1 MIPILFEST
10 AKTFDTFGIGV
21 LRDTTSCEITEE
33 RNGQYELVL
42 KYPINGLLYGYI
54 KKERI
59 IVAKPND
66 LACNQAF
73 RIYKISVPING
84 IITVNATHIS
94 YDLVT
99 IGVTPFSLAN
109 SSVSQCG
116 ETLLQKAVI
125 PHSFTYQTDM
135 SKAADF
141 GATIPVSVRSL
152 MGGSKGSLLD
162 LFGGEFEWDNF
173 KIYQHSARGL
183 DRGVVIEYGKNL
195 TKFEHS
201 SDITNVYTHVL
212 PYGIVKDDETDE
224 ETVVTLPEE
233 VLPISNTVLENGKVY
248 IKDFTDAFGKE
259 ERITE
264 YALRTK
270 ANIWIRNHPLGVD
283 SPTITV
289 SFEPLWKQA
298 E

>member
-1 MIPILFEST
+1 MIPILFETT

-116 ETLLQKAVI
+116 ETLLQKV
-125 PHSFTYQTDM
+125 
-135 SKAADF
+135 
-141 GATIPVSVRSL
+141 
-152 MGGSKGSLLD
+152 
-162 LFGGEFEWDNF
+162 
-173 KIYQHSARGL
+173 
-183 DRGVVIEYGKNL
+183 
-195 TKFEHS
+195 
-201 SDITNVYTHVL
+201 
-212 PYGIVKDDETDE
+212 
-224 ETVVTLPEE
+224 
-233 VLPISNTVLENGKVY
+233 
-248 IKDFTDAFGKE
+248 
-259 ERITE
+259 
-264 YALRTK
+264 
-270 ANIWIRNHPLGVD
+270 
-283 SPTITV
+283 
-289 SFEPLWKQA
+289 
-298 E
+298 

>member
-1 MIPILFEST
+1 MIPILFETT

-116 ETLLQKAVI
+116 EK
-125 PHSFTYQTDM
+125 
-135 SKAADF
+135 
-141 GATIPVSVRSL
+141 
-152 MGGSKGSLLD
+152 
-162 LFGGEFEWDNF
+162 
-173 KIYQHSARGL
+173 
-183 DRGVVIEYGKNL
+183 
-195 TKFEHS
+195 
-201 SDITNVYTHVL
+201 
-212 PYGIVKDDETDE
+212 
-224 ETVVTLPEE
+224 
-233 VLPISNTVLENGKVY
+233 
-248 IKDFTDAFGKE
+248 
-259 ERITE
+259 
-264 YALRTK
+264 
-270 ANIWIRNHPLGVD
+270 
-283 SPTITV
+283 
-289 SFEPLWKQA
+289 
-298 E
+298 